1 MYALLFSFPL
11 FGLLLFSVKWLA
23 IVMNTEQCYVS
34 IQMVRAFAFMLW
46 ICVCSWRRA
55 CVTWKVHFLVA
66 ALYNVF
72 TWKLITFIEKLF
84 SFRFCFFFL
93 PQPIPCCDLVFSL
106 PVVWYYYICTLKS
119 NEIELNECARRKGHT
134 HKNKN
139 SKEELLYHVEVFLVI
154 LCCCFFHEDWWQTVR
169 NEVKERLNA

>member
-84 SFRFCFFFL
+84 SFRFCFFFV
-93 PQPIPCCDLVFSL
+93 PQLIPCCVLTWFFLYRLCDITTSAHWNQMRLNWMNVHEEKGTL
-106 PVVWYYYICTLKS
+106 TKIKTAKKNYYIMW
-119 NEIELNECARRKGHT
+119 RFF
-134 HKNKN
+134 
-139 SKEELLYHVEVFLVI
+139 LLFCVVVFFMKI
-154 LCCCFFHEDWWQTVR
+154 GGRQ
-169 NEVKERLNA
+169 